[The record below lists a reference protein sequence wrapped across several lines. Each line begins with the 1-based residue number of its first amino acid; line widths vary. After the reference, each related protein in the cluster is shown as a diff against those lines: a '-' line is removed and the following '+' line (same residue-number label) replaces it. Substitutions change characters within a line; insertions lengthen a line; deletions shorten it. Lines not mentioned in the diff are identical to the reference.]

1 MDNRKRT
8 WRGNQVYNLSA
19 VMAHNLSREL
29 QMMTRSI
36 LRKTQQ
42 KQPALWKFEQLST
55 LRQRII
61 HRAGRLI
68 RPQGRLALSM
78 NANTTLQNELLQYL
92 DQLGKTT

>member
-1 MDNRKRT
+1 M
-8 WRGNQVYNLSA
+8 LSA

-29 QMMTRSI
+29 QMMARSI

-61 HRAGRLI
+61 QRARRLI
-68 RPQGRLALSM
+68 RPQGRLTLSI
-78 NANTTLQNELLQYL
+78 NANTTLQNVVIAIF
-92 DQLGKTT
+92 GSIR